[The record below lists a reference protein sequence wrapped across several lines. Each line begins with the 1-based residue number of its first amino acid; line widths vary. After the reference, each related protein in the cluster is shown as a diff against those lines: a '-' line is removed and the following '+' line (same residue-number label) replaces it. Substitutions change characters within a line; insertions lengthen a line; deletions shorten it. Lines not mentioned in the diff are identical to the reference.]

1 MPQANTAIDAPMSNS
16 FKSVPLNPYQDRA
29 AQAQAQAAPQPQPQQ
44 PAAAPQ
50 PQPVQPQPIE
60 QQAMPQG
67 SPVWHAP
74 NSVNPAM
81 YQQMEAE
88 RQHFIQQQ
96 QAMAQ
101 QLEDAH
107 RTIQNLAQANQ
118 EYEALKQQ
126 AQMQSAITD
135 DTFGELSSV
144 DSEDA
149 KRISHATLHAMQQG
163 LNPMK
168 RELEELR
175 KLVDERSVQT
185 QQQIQQQQVRALT
198 NKVLAAHPDF
208 LQFQHSPEYQRF
220 MSQRD
225 GLSHMT
231 RDQRAA
237 QEFQAGNTEYVIDV
251 LRQFKEGVPNAANIM
266 SVAPVQTPTGQP
278 ALTQDTPPMT
288 LGELNNLYHMRQIS
302 HEDYLQELKKIR
314 SAPQR

>member
-1 MPQANTAIDAPMSNS
+1 MSQVNTTMDAPMSAS
-16 FKSVPLNPYQDRA
+16 FKSVPLNPYQERA
-29 AQAQAQAAPQPQPQQ
+29 AAQGRVQAQASDTPQPQPQPSQ
-44 PAAAPQ
+44 Q
-50 PQPVQPQPIE
+50 PQQPQ
-60 QQAMPQG
+60 APQG
-67 SPVWHAP
+67 SPIWHVP

-81 YQQMEAE
+81 YQQMEME
-88 RQHFIQQQ
+88 RNQLIQQQ

-101 QLEDAH
+101 QLEEAN
-107 RTIQNLAQANQ
+107 RTIQNLTQTSQ

-126 AQMQSAITD
+126 AQMQAAITD

-163 LNPMK
+163 LSPMK

-175 KLVDERSVQT
+175 KLVDERTAQT
-185 QQQIQQQQVRALT
+185 QQHLHHERVHALT

-208 LQFQHSPEYQRF
+208 LQFQHSPEYQQF

-237 QEFQAGNTEYVIDV
+237 QEFQAGNTDYVIDV

-278 ALTQDTPPMT
+278 AAPQDTPPMT

>member
-1 MPQANTAIDAPMSNS
+1 MSQANTAIDAPMSNS

-29 AQAQAQAAPQPQPQQ
+29 AQAQAQTAPQPQQ
-44 PAAAPQ
+44 PPVAPQ
-50 PQPVQPQPIE
+50 PQQPQPIE

-74 NSVNPAM
+74 NIVNPAI
-81 YQQMEAE
+81 YHQMEAE
-88 RQHFIQQQ
+88 RQQFLQQQ

-101 QLEDAH
+101 QLEEAN

-118 EYEALKQQ
+118 EYETLKQQ
-126 AQMQSAITD
+126 AQMQAAITD

-149 KRISHATLHAMQQG
+149 KRISHATLNAVQQG
-163 LNPMK
+163 LDPMK

-175 KLVDERSVQT
+175 KFVNERSVQT
-185 QQQIQQQQVRALT
+185 QQQLQQQRVSALT

-208 LQFQHSPEYQRF
+208 LQFQHSPEYQQF

-237 QEFQAGNTEYVIDV
+237 QEFQAGNTDYVIDV

-278 ALTQDTPPMT
+278 APTQDTPPMT